1 MTHDSRL
8 ITRRQ
13 VLAGIG
19 GVGLLTAGAGLGQG
33 VLSGGAPPY
42 TRFTYA
48 QPDGNGPGGN
58 GNGPNGPDSGNGSL
72 PRLTVAWY
80 QTYNDQPV
88 DSPVDEQ
95 TEEAFGDRAVYVE
108 DVTGPVISVP
118 DAMPGDSGSLG
129 IGIIAENAPANV
141 WFAVRAV
148 PTDGSDDPVSG
159 FTENTIREPEATAG
173 DTTGTLGELQNYLDF
188 DVWYDTGV
196 LGNGAGFTGACNGRR
211 DAGEQRITEGRL
223 FETDDTGAFLHP
235 DYQSLAGG
243 IRVDDETLVG
253 GNGCLAPNQPR
264 CLGLDW
270 RFAADAPNLA
280 QTDAVQ
286 FEFVFAL
293 TECSPNTDEV
303 NPFTGASVAAASGP
317 QPGNARL
324 GGDR

>member
-19 GVGLLTAGAGLGQG
+19 GVGLLTAGAALGQG

-48 QPDGNGPGGN
+48 QPDGSGPGN
-58 GNGPNGPDSGNGSL
+58 GNGPNGPGNSNGSL
-72 PRLTVAWY
+72 PRLQIAWY

-88 DSPVDEQ
+88 DSPVDEP

-108 DVTGPVISVP
+108 GVAGPVISVP
-118 DAMPGDSGSLG
+118 DAMPGDFGSLG
-129 IGIIAENAPANV
+129 IGLLAENAPANV

-148 PTDGSDDPVSG
+148 PADGSDDPVSG
-159 FTENTIREPEATAG
+159 FSENRIREPEATAG
-173 DTTGTLGELQNYLDF
+173 DTTETLGELQNYLDF
-188 DVWYDTGV
+188 DLWYDTGV
-196 LGNGAGFTGACNGRR
+196 RGNGAGFTGACNGRR
-211 DAGEQRITEGRL
+211 DAGEQPITEGRL

-235 DYQSLAGG
+235 DYQSLADG
-243 IRVDDETLVG
+243 VNLDAETLVG

-264 CLGLDW
+264 CLVLDW
-270 RFAADAPNLA
+270 KFAADAPNLA

-286 FEFVFAL
+286 FEFIFAL
-293 TECSPNTDEV
+293 TECSPNAEDV
-303 NPFTGASVAAASGP
+303 NPFTGATVAAESGP
-317 QPGNARL
+317 QPGNGRP

>member
-8 ITRRQ
+8 ITRRK

-48 QPDGNGPGGN
+48 QPDGTDGNGQNGNGGN
-58 GNGPNGPDSGNGSL
+58 GGNNGNGSL
-72 PRLTVAWY
+72 PRLKIAWY
-80 QTYNDQPV
+80 QTYNDRPL

-95 TEEAFGDRAVYVE
+95 TEDAFGDQAVYVA
-108 DVTGPVISVP
+108 DVTGPVVRVP
-118 DAMPGDSGSLG
+118 DAMPGDAGSLG
-129 IGIIAENAPANV
+129 IGLLAENAPANV

-148 PTDGSDDPVSG
+148 PADGSDDPITG
-159 FTENTIREPEATAG
+159 FTENQIREPEATAG
-173 DTTGTLGELQNYLDF
+173 DTTETLGELQNYLDF
-188 DVWYDTGV
+188 DLWYDTGV
-196 LGNGAGFTGACNGRR
+196 LGNGAGFTGACNGTR
-211 DAGEQRITEGRL
+211 DVGEQTIAEGRL
-223 FETDDTGAFLHP
+223 FETDDSGAFLHP
-235 DYQSLAGG
+235 DYQSLSEG
-243 IRVDDETLVG
+243 IRLDDETLVG

-270 RFAADAPNLA
+270 QFAADAPNVA

-293 TECSPNTDEV
+293 TECSPNTDDV
-303 NPFTGASVAAASGP
+303 NPFTGATVAEAT
-317 QPGNARL
+317 GNGRGRGR

>member
-48 QPDGNGPGGN
+48 QPDGEN
-58 GNGPNGPDSGNGSL
+58 GNGSL
-72 PRLTVAWY
+72 PRLKIAWY
-80 QTYNDQPV
+80 QTYNDRPV
-88 DSPVDEQ
+88 DSPVDER
-95 TEEAFGDRAVYVE
+95 TEDAFGDRAVYVE
-108 DVTGPVISVP
+108 DVAGPVITVP

-129 IGIIAENAPANV
+129 IGLLAENAPANV
-141 WFAVRAV
+141 WFAVRAI
-148 PTDGSDDPVSG
+148 PADGGADPATA
-159 FTENTIREPEATAG
+159 FTENGIREPEATAG
-173 DTTGTLGELQNYLDF
+173 DTTETLGELQNYLDF

-196 LGNGAGFTGACNGRR
+196 LGNGAEFTGACNGSR
-211 DAGEQRITEGRL
+211 DAGEQPIADGRL

-235 DYQSLAGG
+235 DSRSLSEG
-243 IRVDDETLVG
+243 IRLDDETLVG

-293 TECSPNTDEV
+293 TECSPTTDDV
-303 NPFTGASVAAASGP
+303 NPFTGATVAEASGP
-317 QPGNARL
+317 QPGNGRS

>member
-19 GVGLLTAGAGLGQG
+19 GVCLLTAGAGLGQG

-42 TRFTYA
+42 TRYTYA
-48 QPDGNGPGGN
+48 QPDGQN
-58 GNGPNGPDSGNGSL
+58 GNGSL
-72 PRLTVAWY
+72 PRLQIAWY
-80 QTYNDQPV
+80 QTYNDQPL

-129 IGIIAENAPANV
+129 IGILAENAPANV

-148 PTDGSDDPVSG
+148 PADGSDDPVSA
-159 FTENTIREPEATAG
+159 FTENRIREPEATAG
-173 DTTGTLGELQNYLDF
+173 DTTETLGELQNYLDF
-188 DVWYDTGV
+188 DLWYDTGV
-196 LGNGAGFTGACNGRR
+196 LGNGAEFTGACNGRR
-211 DAGEQRITEGRL
+211 DVGEQVIADGRI
-223 FETDDTGAFLHP
+223 FETDDTGAFIHP
-235 DYQSLAGG
+235 DSQSLADG
-243 IRVDDETLVG
+243 IKLDDETLVG

-270 RFAADAPNLA
+270 EFSADAPNLA

-293 TECSPNTDEV
+293 TECAPNADDI
-303 NPFTGASVAAASGP
+303 NPFTGEMASDAAGP
-317 QPGNARL
+317 AAGAGRA
-324 GGDR
+324 GGER

>member
-1 MTHDSRL
+1 MTHDSRH

-42 TRFTYA
+42 TRYTYA
-48 QPDGNGPGGN
+48 QPDGQN
-58 GNGPNGPDSGNGSL
+58 GNGPSGPGNGNGSL
-72 PRLTVAWY
+72 PRLQIAWY

-95 TEEAFGDRAVYVE
+95 TEAAFGDRAVYVE
-108 DVTGPVISVP
+108 DVAGPVISVP
-118 DAMPGDSGSLG
+118 DAMPGDTGSLG
-129 IGIIAENAPANV
+129 IGILAENAPANV

-148 PTDGSDDPVSG
+148 PADGSDDPVSG
-159 FTENTIREPEATAG
+159 FSENRIREPEATAG
-173 DTTGTLGELQNYLDF
+173 DTTESLGELQNYLDF
-188 DVWYDTGV
+188 DLWYDTGV
-196 LGNGAGFTGACNGRR
+196 LGNGAGFTGACNGSR
-211 DAGEQRITEGRL
+211 DVGEQGIADGRI
-223 FETDDTGAFLHP
+223 FETDDTGAFRHP
-235 DYQSLAGG
+235 DSQLLADG
-243 IRVDDETLVG
+243 IKLDDETLVG

-270 RFAADAPNLA
+270 SFAADAPNLA

-293 TECSPNTDEV
+293 TECAPNADDI
-303 NPFTGASVAAASGP
+303 NPFTGEMESDASGSAAETGP
-317 QPGNARL
+317 A